1 MVELSDKTFEDADL
15 EEFLELSRSEYRT
28 SVATDATHNL
38 WKHGRSPFGASRY
51 LRLVAAGKTV
61 GRAMLWPRA
70 MHAGTEKFAV
80 ACVTDV
86 LIKREF
92 RSPPSN
98 FIALTEA
105 CAEIPQFE
113 AVYHTSNR
121 RSDVLYRKL
130 LRLPMPFS
138 LRGYGLPLRIAGF
151 LSRVFG
157 TRIDFLDYLIAPFRW
172 LLGAISTALMSL
184 AKVTVSSGPVDEE
197 ALTALCKRC
206 ALESGPLLERS
217 SAYLKWRFGDAPLW
231 AAKVHRVEHRRRFV
245 GYMAAR
251 KLELHGVHFLVL
263 MDFVL
268 DPNLNPIAQIAVR
281 MWLVKEAMD
290 CGADAVFTMINP
302 YNRVARKCA
311 GLPLIRV
318 PERLLPQKAPVFF
331 RSRSERSRSLER
343 ERAIHLTLADLD
355 YF

>member
-1 MVELSDKTFEDADL
+1 VVELSDKIFEDADL
-15 EEFLELSRSEYRT
+15 EEFLALSRSEYSN
-28 SVATDATHNL
+28 SVATHATHNL

-51 LRLVAAGKTV
+51 LRLIASGKTV
-61 GRAMLWPRA
+61 GRAMLWPRLL
-70 MHAGTEKFAV
+70 HAGTQKIAV

-86 LIKREF
+86 LIERGF

-98 FIALTEA
+98 FIALTGA
-105 CAEIPQFE
+105 CAEIPQFD

-121 RSDVLYRKL
+121 RSDALYRKL

-151 LSRVFG
+151 LRGVFG
-157 TRIDFLDYLIAPFRW
+157 RRIELLDYLTAPFRW
-172 LLGAISTALMSL
+172 LLGAISTAMMSM
-184 AKVTVSSGPVDEE
+184 AKVTVSSDPVDDD

-217 SAYLKWRFGDAPLW
+217 NAYLKWRFEDAPLW
-231 AAKVHRVEHRRRFV
+231 AAKVHRVEHKRRFV
-245 GYMAAR
+245 GYIAAR
-251 KLELHGVHFLVL
+251 KFELHGVHFLVL

-268 DPNLNPIAQIAVR
+268 DPDLNSIAQIAVR
-281 MWLVKEAMD
+281 MWLVKDAID

-302 YNRVARKCA
+302 YNGVARKCA

-343 ERAIHLTLADLD
+343 ERAVHLTLADLD